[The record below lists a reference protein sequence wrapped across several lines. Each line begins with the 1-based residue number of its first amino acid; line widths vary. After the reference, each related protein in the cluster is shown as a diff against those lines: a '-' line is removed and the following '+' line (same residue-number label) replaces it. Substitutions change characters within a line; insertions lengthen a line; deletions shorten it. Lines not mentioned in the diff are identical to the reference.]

1 MRICFTP
8 AAIRRRGT
16 PPRARSWSSATPQA
30 PTRIHYSGG
39 PTRSVSASPAR
50 LPIPRRSWTAR
61 PWSARPVRSSR
72 GLCANSRLSTK
83 QGPYP
88 ADSLPPRLPQRRH
101 PGQDDLDSRAAAGL
115 GIEIEPAAEA
125 IGHDAVDD
133 MQAEPGAPLAAA
145 RGEERIAG
153 AATDV
158 EAHADAVV
166 GKQDLDIVL
175 AGFPHL
181 DVDRAGLAVRKGMRH
196 RIEEQVGQ
204 HLSVGPGIAVHG
216 EIGLAVDVQR
226 QIVLPQA
233 RPQAHHHLLGQ
244 IAEVEGALIRVIAGG
259 RG

>member
-16 PPRARSWSSATPQA
+16 PSRAKSWSSATPQA
-30 PTRIHYSGG
+30 PTRIRYSGG

-50 LPIPRRSWTAR
+50 VPIPRRSWTAQ

-72 GLCANSRLSTK
+72 GLCANWRISIK
-83 QGPYP
+83 QGAWP
-88 ADSLPPRLPQRRH
+88 ADSLLRRLLQRRH
-101 PGQDDLDSRAAAGL
+101 PGQDDLDSGAAAGL

-125 IGHDAVDD
+125 IGYDTVDD
-133 MQAEPGAPLAAA
+133 MQAEPGAALVAA
-145 RGEERIAG
+145 RGEERVEG
-153 AATDV
+153 AAPDV

-175 AGFPHL
+175 AGLPHL

-216 EIGLAVDVQR
+216 D
-226 QIVLPQA
+226 
-233 RPQAHHHLLGQ
+233 
-244 IAEVEGALIRVIAGG
+244 IR
-259 RG
+259 